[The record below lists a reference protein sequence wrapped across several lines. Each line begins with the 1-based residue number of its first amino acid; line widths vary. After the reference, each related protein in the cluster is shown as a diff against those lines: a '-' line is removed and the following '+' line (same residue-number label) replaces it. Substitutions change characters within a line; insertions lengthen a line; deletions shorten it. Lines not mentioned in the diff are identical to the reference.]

1 MSDPT
6 SDVENQQG
14 RTRNAQTADQ
24 PAEGMVEIVADV
36 RSTAEGGAV
45 TDAWTIAALAHASV
59 VLTLLFA
66 FAGGI
71 GALVGLAVPLVIYLT
86 YRERSQ
92 FVAFHA
98 LQALVYQGAGV
109 LIYLASVI
117 VLALIVTVV
126 WTITGLLSAVAVGFL
141 FLPLAVLVTV
151 LMVLV
156 LLSAPLAWVACGLY
170 AAYRVYQGEGV
181 RYWLLGEWVEREI
194 GV

>member
-6 SDVENQQG
+6 SDVGNQQHRARHPQG
-14 RTRNAQTADQ
+14 ADQ
-24 PAEGMVEIVADV
+24 PSGDTIDVAAEVGNTPEA
-36 RSTAEGGAV
+36 GAV
-45 TDAWTIAALAHASV
+45 TDAWTIAALAHASI

-71 GALVGLAVPLVIYLT
+71 GALVGLAVPLVIYLS
-86 YRERSQ
+86 YRERSR

-126 WTITGLLSAVAVGFL
+126 WTITGLLSAVAIGFL
-141 FLPLAVLVTV
+141 FWPLALLVTV

-156 LLSAPLAWVACGLY
+156 LLLAPLAWVAYGLY
-170 AAYRVYQGEGV
+170 TAYRVYQGEGV
-181 RYWLLGEWVEREI
+181 RYWLLGDWVEREA